1 MDAASWS
8 SICVFS
14 LTFLADICMW
24 IANSRIATDRCV
36 CVFSYIEQA
45 FNDNA
50 DMADL
55 ITCVHSSLTKL
66 PLRQHLAIKI
76 SLVKVISQDF

>member
-50 DMADL
+50 DMAD
-55 ITCVHSSLTKL
+55 
-66 PLRQHLAIKI
+66 
-76 SLVKVISQDF
+76 